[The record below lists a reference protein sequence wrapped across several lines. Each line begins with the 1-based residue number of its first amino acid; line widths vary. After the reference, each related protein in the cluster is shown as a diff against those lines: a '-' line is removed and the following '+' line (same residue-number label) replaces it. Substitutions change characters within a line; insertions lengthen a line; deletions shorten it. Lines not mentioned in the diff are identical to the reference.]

1 MFGLSSFW
9 KTKKSEPVSTV
20 VLPPDNPSDA
30 QTNRQGTVA
39 DSSLQRQIDQDL
51 NQAEEALRQ
60 AVSFDNTPIDAA
72 GNNINS
78 SEIEPSTNEPSTI
91 ELSDN
96 ETAEIDSAA
105 IQQAVL
111 DQIALRP
118 EGEYI
123 LFEQAANSLPRRIL
137 EIGIDDGQRAEC
149 LIRFASLVIPPSEL
163 FYFGLDW
170 FEERTENQR
179 PGLEYMQAFQQLRL
193 LGVAARLQPGDP
205 GSDFLSVANSLTAK
219 KVDWVMIS
227 EEILPKTMRKLW
239 PLFPRIID
247 DNTRFFIE
255 KGAHYRLVP
264 PAEVNR
270 IAQKAQKIQS
280 GR

>member
-9 KTKKSEPVSTV
+9 KSKKSEPASVAV
-20 VLPPDNPSDA
+20 ALPDGQSDV
-30 QTNRQGTVA
+30 QTSRQRGAV
-39 DSSLQRQIDQDL
+39 DSSLRRQIDQDL
-51 NQAEEALRQ
+51 NQAEEALQQ
-60 AVSFDNTPIDAA
+60 AVSLDNSPLDAA
-72 GNNINS
+72 GENNNS
-78 SEIEPSTNEPSTI
+78 P
-91 ELSDN
+91 
-96 ETAEIDSAA
+96 EIDSAA

-111 DQIALRP
+111 DQIATRP

-123 LFEQAANSLPRRIL
+123 LFEQAANALPRRIL
-137 EIGIDDGQRAEC
+137 EIGMDDGQRAEC

-205 GSDFLSVANSLTAK
+205 GSDFLGVANSLTAK
-219 KVDWVMIS
+219 KVDWIMIS
-227 EEILPKTMRKLW
+227 EEIPPKTMRKLW

-264 PAEVNR
+264 PTEVNR